1 MIEDHSSIGPILTF
15 EPPGKAVA
23 MDRARQL
30 AHLAEAERHVF
41 EGDRRIGRQEEIVS
55 ELHRQGH
62 DTRRALSL
70 LALFRQVQ
78 TTYLSHRDYIQKELE
93 E

>member
-1 MIEDHSSIGPILTF
+1 
-15 EPPGKAVA
+15 

-41 EGDRRIGRQEEIVS
+41 EGDQRIERQEEIVS
-55 ELHRQGH
+55 ELYRRGH
-62 DTRRALSL
+62 DTRKALSL

-78 TTYLSHRDYIQKELE
+78 ATYLSHRDHIQRALDE
-93 E
+93 EASNVG

>member
-1 MIEDHSSIGPILTF
+1 
-15 EPPGKAVA
+15 

-30 AHLAEAERHVF
+30 AHLAEAERHVA
-41 EGDRRIGRQEEIVS
+41 EGERRVGRQEELVA
-55 ELHRQGH
+55 ELQRQGH
-62 DTRRALSL
+62 DIGEALSL

-78 TTYLSHRDYIQKELE
+78 ANYVSHRDHIQNELE